1 LSSIRGVLSRVARR
15 YVVRVLWLGRPP
27 YLRWIAAAS
36 LVLAAFAW
44 DVSKR
49 ATEPFPFAA
58 RDMARGQVLTSDDV
72 EWRPVPVGSLSLP
85 DLTGASASI
94 LIRSGDPIVPSLVAV
109 TPPIPPDSWA
119 VPVPLPLGAGVGMS
133 VRLVFADGS
142 ATSGVIVQP
151 ATEDSLGLMS
161 VGLVAVDGDV
171 AHIVALATANGD
183 LIVLI
188 EP

>member
-1 LSSIRGVLSRVARR
+1 M
-15 YVVRVLWLGRPP
+15 LWLGRPP

-36 LVLAAFAW
+36 LVLAALVW

-58 RDMARGQVLTSDDV
+58 RNLTRGQLLTPEDV
-72 EWRPVPVGSLSLP
+72 EWRSVPVDSLSLP
-85 DLTGASASI
+85 DLAGASAST
-94 LIRSGDPIVPSLVAV
+94 LIRAGDPIVPSLVTVA
-109 TPPIPPDSWA
+109 PPIPPDSWA
-119 VPVPLPLGAGVGMS
+119 VPVPLPLGAGAGMS

-142 ATSGVIVQP
+142 ATSGIVVQP
-151 ATEDSLGLMS
+151 ATEDALGLIS
-161 VGLVAVDGDV
+161 EGLVAVGGDV
-171 AHIVALATANGD
+171 AHIVALASANGD